1 MSFAAVITWFIT
13 ICFGLLL
20 LGIWLVEYDRD
31 GRRSGASRSGRRGGA
46 SRLPVPVIS
55 GHALLAVAGIPIWLV
70 YIVTDEARLA
80 WLATFMLVGV
90 ALLGL
95 AMIIRWIGVYR
106 AHRVVAEPAAVTAA
120 NAFEISPAPARASPP
135 ERNFPV
141 AVVVCHGVFAVTTVV
156 LVLLTTLGVF
166 VS

>member
-31 GRRSGASRSGRRGGA
+31 GRRGGA

-55 GHALLAVAGIPIWLV
+55 GHALLAVVGVPIWLV
-70 YIVTDEARLA
+70 YIVTDERKLA
-80 WLATFMLVGV
+80 WAATFILVGV

-95 AMIIRWIGVYR
+95 TMIIRWIGVYR
-106 AHRVVAEPAAVTAA
+106 AYRAVAESAAVTVTT
-120 NAFEISPAPARASPP
+120 AFGVSSAPALASPP

-141 AVVVCHGVFAVTTVV
+141 AVVVCHGVFAVATVI

-166 VS
+166 SS

>member
-1 MSFAAVITWFIT
+1 MSFVAVITWFIT

-31 GRRSGASRSGRRGGA
+31 GRRGGS

-55 GHALLAVAGIPIWLV
+55 GHALLAVAGVPIWLV
-70 YIVTDEARLA
+70 YLVTDERRLA
-80 WLATFMLVGV
+80 WVAASIVVGV

-95 AMIIRWIGVYR
+95 TMFVRWIGVYR
-106 AHRVVAEPAAVTAA
+106 TSRVVAAPVAVTSTT
-120 NAFEISPAPARASPP
+120 AFGVASEPAPAAPP

-141 AVVVCHGVFAVTTVV
+141 AVVLCHGVFALTTVV
-156 LVLLTTLGVF
+156 LVLLTTFGVF
-166 VS
+166 TG

>member
-31 GRRSGASRSGRRGGA
+31 GRRGGA

-55 GHALLAVAGIPIWLV
+55 GHALLAVVGVPIWLV
-70 YIVTDEARLA
+70 YIVTDERKLA
-80 WLATFMLVGV
+80 WMATFILVGV

-95 AMIIRWIGVYR
+95 TMVIRWIGVYR
-106 AHRVVAEPAAVTAA
+106 AYRAVAEPAAVTVTS
-120 NAFEISPAPARASPP
+120 AFGAMPVPAPASPP

-141 AVVVCHGVFAVTTVV
+141 AVVVCHGVFAVATVI

-166 VS
+166 SS